1 MRNNIVKRTEDFL
14 LFDREPLFIVLSL
27 GPTVVNLKTHTVNVS
42 GCTKLTDGGTL
53 RMRNRAV
60 HNTYTIIQ
68 SAVTCLRGAT

>member
-1 MRNNIVKRTEDFL
+1 MTH
-14 LFDREPLFIVLSL
+14 LFIVLSL